1 MNGARHLI
9 PVALLCAA
17 ALLPASCSR
26 KSPEDRVREV
36 IDKCQQAA
44 KDRKPGGV
52 MEQIAKAFRDNHG
65 NSRDMLKAL
74 LLREMMANRNL
85 GVYITTNEV
94 TVTGGGGVT
103 PSRQSTAS
111 PAGGEAT
118 ASLKVIVTGSSGLIP
133 DTADGIKV
141 KLKLRE
147 DDGKWKITA
156 AEWTFGSGYDGS

>member
-1 MNGARHLI
+1 MISNLTRAVKPARKARRCQATALHAIL
-9 PVALLCAA
+9 VALIAA
-17 ALLPASCSR
+17 VALTSCSK

-36 IDKCQQAA
+36 IDRCQQAS

-52 MEQIAKAFRDNHG
+52 MEHIAREFRDNHG

-94 TVTGGGGVT
+94 TVTG
-103 PSRQSTAS
+103 AD
-111 PAGGEAT
+111 AT
-118 ASLKVIVTGSSGLIP
+118 AALKVIVTGSSGLIP

-141 KLKLRE
+141 TLKLRE

-156 AEWTFGSGYDGS
+156 AEWTTAFRGDL

>member
-1 MNGARHLI
+1 MRRPRLHAAL
-9 PVALLCAA
+9 ALLCAA
-17 ALLPASCSR
+17 ALLPASCNR
-26 KSPEDRVREV
+26 RSPEDKVREV
-36 IDKCQQAA
+36 IGKCQRAS
-44 KDRKPGGV
+44 KDKKPGGV
-52 MEQIAKAFRDNHG
+52 MEQIAMEFRDNHG

-94 TVTGGGGVT
+94 TVTGG
-103 PSRQSTAS
+103 
-111 PAGGEAT
+111 EAT
-118 ASLKVIVTGSSGLIP
+118 AMLKVIVTGSSGSVP

-156 AEWTFGSGYDGS
+156 AEWTTAFRGDI